1 LNGIRRVAGISL
13 DKQSVASL
21 SRHVGIVFQ
30 DFEQQLFST
39 SSLLDLTFGM
49 EKFWISREE
58 MQRRVDQLMAQF
70 NVERLSRREPFTLS
84 GGEKQKLAIASVLA
98 CRPEIL
104 VLDEPTT
111 DLDPESREFVLQ
123 VLPGL
128 KDWVETLIVVDH
140 ETEYFQSA
148 QKLFLLNQGK
158 ISAAGSAI
166 DILTNRTLLESN
178 SLAPLDGVQI
188 RESLGLPLALSSPA
202 ELAHQLN
209 GYQLKLIVPE
219 SRTSSPPVIELMDLT
234 FRYPEQSSDALHDLS
249 FEIREGEFAAVIGH
263 NGSGKSTLLRHLN

>member
-1 LNGIRRVAGISL
+1 MSADSAVSCEGIQFTYEFSENPTLNGIDLEIARGEFAVIAGPSGAGKSTFCRTLNNIIPLFFRGSLNGIRRVAGIFL
-13 DKQSVASL
+13 DKQSVASI

-49 EKFWISREE
+49 ENFGISREE

-70 NVERLSRREPFTLS
+70 NLERLSRREPFTLS

-140 ETEYFQSA
+140 E
-148 QKLFLLNQGK
+148 
-158 ISAAGSAI
+158 
-166 DILTNRTLLESN
+166 
-178 SLAPLDGVQI
+178 
-188 RESLGLPLALSSPA
+188 
-202 ELAHQLN
+202 
-209 GYQLKLIVPE
+209 
-219 SRTSSPPVIELMDLT
+219 
-234 FRYPEQSSDALHDLS
+234 
-249 FEIREGEFAAVIGH
+249 
-263 NGSGKSTLLRHLN
+263 